1 MAGERSSTSTS
12 TVQMTTAR
20 YAGDRSREVDAAM
33 IEHHRDEWPQLACV
47 TERCDCLVHAVHK
60 APTETTAGR
69 SAHFA
74 RNATSVHADCC
85 HLGTTRQVEILEKMS
100 GGELKAVGKHR
111 DPLRGDVFLHRIP
124 VPAAFDETPEQRPG
138 QPPEVTPLTFARQ
151 IVPILNTAVKIAKL
165 YQRYSDSDVDP
176 HMEFQAECSG
186 QPVEWPNFFYTRN
199 RAIWFARRIRTAQ
212 KAHTKLDPNMSPAQ
226 HRVSPLTHPV
236 AVMFHIDRAPV
247 ESQYG
252 KGEGWARGRL
262 PVPADHDVPDE
273 WVFIEGPLERLKTMF
288 ADAGTVRD
296 SLYLGFGMWTVSK
309 PTPRYPFGRLTLD
322 VSAHHTSVC
331 PISGDITKRV
341 RSHWAA
347 GRCDPETP
355 VIRRELDQSP

>member
-1 MAGERSSTSTS
+1 MLGPVGLLPPMTTHIPAMPVRLAGLVNGAGVAVLQPPQVNDRYLPLPLGQVPAGSAGAGDPSRCRSARSTSSFRRCRQSTSSKGARGKHLRLCGVAYDAGHGGRLVMAGERSSTSTS

-176 HMEFQAECSG
+176 HMKFQAECSG

-212 KAHTKLDPNMSPAQ
+212 KCSYQVGSEHVACAAQ
-226 HRVSPLTHPV
+226 GFASDASGCGNVSHRPRPCREPV
-236 AVMFHIDRAPV
+236 R
-247 ESQYG
+247 
-252 KGEGWARGRL
+252 EG
-262 PVPADHDVPDE
+262 
-273 WVFIEGPLERLKTMF
+273 
-288 ADAGTVRD
+288 
-296 SLYLGFGMWTVSK
+296 
-309 PTPRYPFGRLTLD
+309 
-322 VSAHHTSVC
+322 
-331 PISGDITKRV
+331 
-341 RSHWAA
+341 
-347 GRCDPETP
+347 
-355 VIRRELDQSP
+355 